1 MNLFNIFP
9 TKLLLILLSASSL
22 FINCNKSQSNKVALS
37 HITLLLP
44 YTSHYKDSPTPY
56 RISSHG
62 GYSNGCVEWSI
73 SPKHGIIQITPKH
86 SITRYHHHE
95 HEKCPDHTYNEAI
108 IKAISPP
115 SNGRVSATITAYD
128 PKSRTSAECEVFIDK
143 VDQLQ
148 VATSTRL
155 IYLGKYESITV
166 KYQSSLHS
174 NP

>member
-1 MNLFNIFP
+1 MNLFHTFHTNIMLI
-9 TKLLLILLSASSL
+9 LLLISTF
-22 FINCNKSQSNKVALS
+22 FINCNISQSNKVALS

-44 YTSHYKDSPTPY
+44 YTSHFNDAPTRY
-56 RISSHG
+56 RITSHG
-62 GYSNGCVEWSI
+62 GQSNGCVEWSI
-73 SPKHGIIQITPKH
+73 SPKHGVIEIAPKQ
-86 SITRYHHHE
+86 SITRYHHE
-95 HEKCPDHTYNEAI
+95 NEKCPDNTFNEAI

-155 IYLGKYESITV
+155 IYLGKYESIAV
-166 KYQSSLHS
+166 KYNIYGISLH
-174 NP
+174 